1 MTKINKYK
9 LSFLITI
16 IVLIAIILIFTILAV
31 VIGAKRDWIETRMDL
46 QGLYPSIGLGKY
58 FKADKLDY
66 LIDRYIMEINEKYGV
81 PQFYDRVKEL
91 IDENYILV
99 GDTYYYRDYLNANP
113 FLYDNRIFII
123 LAGIFYFLVFIWGAS
138 LLLFT
143 DSIKDNEIVLTK
155 RKKFFLIITCYLSL
169 NFYSAFKFQRSR
181 ISE

>member
-1 MTKINKYK
+1 MYVEIWYWRYQI
-9 LSFLITI
+9 S
-16 IVLIAIILIFTILAV
+16 
-31 VIGAKRDWIETRMDL
+31 DL
-46 QGLYPSIGLGKY
+46 L
-58 FKADKLDY
+58 
-66 LIDRYIMEINEKYGV
+66 EINEKYGV

-99 GDTYYYRDYLNANP
+99 GNTYYYRDYLNANP

-169 NFYSAFKFQRSR
+169 NFYSAFKFLRTR
-181 ISE
+181 ISEWLLYFLGKVQLLSEKYDIF